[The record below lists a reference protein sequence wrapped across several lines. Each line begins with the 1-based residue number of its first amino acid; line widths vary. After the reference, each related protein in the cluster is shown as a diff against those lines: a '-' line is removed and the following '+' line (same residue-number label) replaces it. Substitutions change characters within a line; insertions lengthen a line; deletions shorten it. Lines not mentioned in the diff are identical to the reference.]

1 MNALRIERL
10 IWAVVFA
17 ALVALVVAF
26 VLVPAFVPVPDLTG
40 VVPLVVAL
48 VTFAAVA
55 PIAARLSLGAI
66 SADEKPG
73 DQTVQ
78 YVVFFVVA
86 VVGQVALGS
95 LGYEGTGPSLFAF
108 AAGWLA
114 ATKARRLN
122 PRRWNREAAA

>member
-1 MNALRIERL
+1 MRLNALRIERL

-26 VLVPAFVPVPDLTG
+26 VLVPDPTG
-40 VVPLVVAL
+40 VLPLVVAL
-48 VTFAAVA
+48 VTFAVVA

-66 SADEKPG
+66 SADEMPG

-78 YVVFFVVA
+78 YVVFFAVA
-86 VVGQVALGS
+86 VVGRVTLGA
-95 LGYEGTGPSLFAF
+95 LGYEGTGPSLFVF
-108 AAGWLA
+108 AASWLV

-122 PRRWNREAAA
+122 PRRWNRGSTA